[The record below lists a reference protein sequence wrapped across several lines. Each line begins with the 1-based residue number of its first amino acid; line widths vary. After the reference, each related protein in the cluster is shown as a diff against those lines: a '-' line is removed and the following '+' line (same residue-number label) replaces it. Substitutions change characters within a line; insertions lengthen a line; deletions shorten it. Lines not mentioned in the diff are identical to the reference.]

1 MGNCITLP
9 QIFNVKQ
16 TICIDNTESKQSR
29 ERISMT
35 QEKTTTV
42 AVDTTMV
49 MNHTT
54 INTKREFHS
63 EETSSYWLPK
73 DEEEQ
78 QRLTAISK
86 LLFFLN

>member
-1 MGNCITLP
+1 M
-9 QIFNVKQ
+9 QS
-16 TICIDNTESKQSR
+16 SKAELWGPFSGKTM
-29 ERISMT
+29 SLM

-73 DEEEQ
+73 DEEG
-78 QRLTAISK
+78 QRLTAVSK
-86 LLFFLN
+86 HEA